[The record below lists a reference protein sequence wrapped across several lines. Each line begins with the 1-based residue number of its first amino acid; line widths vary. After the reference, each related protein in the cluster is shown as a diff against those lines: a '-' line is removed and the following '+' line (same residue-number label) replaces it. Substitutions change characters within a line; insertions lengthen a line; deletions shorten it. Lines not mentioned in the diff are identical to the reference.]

1 MDKNTYITI
10 KKERRI
16 VKKATKRHAT
26 SEEVLFIFEKVLAG
40 WKTIRIFN
48 TLIQQNPDSLIDK
61 KKVEQIASGN
71 CKVDSS
77 EFALPDRYTLYCQ
90 LREQVYALLKK

>member
-1 MDKNTYITI
+1 MDKNTYNTL

-48 TLIQQNPDSLIDK
+48 TLIQQNPNSQIDK
-61 KKVEQIASGN
+61 KKVEQIATGN
-71 CKVDSS
+71 CKVDMI
-77 EFALPDRYTLYCQ
+77 EFALPEKYSLYCQ
-90 LREQVYALLKK
+90 LREQVYTFLKK